1 MQMSSAETRRGVL
14 VAGCCD
20 AGCDAERLV
29 LPRAPF
35 VVFGMMR
42 AQDEILFLTVR
53 NHSFSLTQSADFW
66 V

>member
-1 MQMSSAETRRGVL
+1 MKRRNL
-14 VAGCCD
+14 KS
-20 AGCDAERLV
+20 EILKSEILKSLV

-35 VVFGMMR
+35 AGFGMMR